1 MIIDTHA
8 HLYAE
13 EFSEDQTEVFTRA
26 AAAGVH
32 YFLLPNINSES
43 IPLMEKLMKEQKNT
57 IPMMGL
63 HPSYVKE
70 NWREELKII
79 ETHLFKNPSKY
90 CAVGEIGMDLFWD
103 KTFIEAQKIVFRTQ
117 ISWAKKLKLPIAI
130 HARDAFDEI
139 FEILDEENDETLKGV
154 FHCFTGSIEQANKIL
169 DYGGFKL
176 GIGGVITYKNSGLT
190 EVLNSVELKHLVV
203 ETDAPYL
210 SPAPFRGKRNESA
223 YLSYIIEKISGI
235 YKLSDAIIAEVT
247 SQNAIELFQLEK
259 FKSN

>member
-13 EFSEDQTEVFTRA
+13 EFSEDQTEVFIRA

-43 IPLMEKLMKEQKNT
+43 IPLMEKLIKEQKNT

-139 FEILDEENDETLKGV
+139 FEILDEENDESLKGV
-154 FHCFTGSIEQANKIL
+154 FHCFTGNLEQATKIL

-210 SPAPFRGKRNESA
+210 SPAPFRGKRNESS

>member
-43 IPLMEKLMKEQKNT
+43 IPLMEKLIKEQKNT

-70 NWREELKII
+70 NWMEELKII

-139 FEILDEENDETLKGV
+139 FEILDEENDESLKGV
-154 FHCFTGSIEQANKIL
+154 FHCFTGNLEQAAKIL

-210 SPAPFRGKRNESA
+210 SPAPFRGKRNESS

>member
-13 EFSEDQTEVFTRA
+13 EFSEDQTEVFIRA

-70 NWREELKII
+70 NWMEELKII

-139 FEILDEENDETLKGV
+139 FEILDEENDESLKGV
-154 FHCFTGSIEQANKIL
+154 FHCFTGNLEQATKIL

-190 EVLNSVELKHLVV
+190 EVLNSVELKHLVL

>member
-13 EFSEDQTEVFTRA
+13 EFSEDQTEVFIRA

-70 NWREELKII
+70 NWMEELKII

-139 FEILDEENDETLKGV
+139 FEILDEENDESLKGV
-154 FHCFTGSIEQANKIL
+154 FHCFTGNLEQAAKIL

-190 EVLNSVELKHLVV
+190 EVLNSIELKHLVV

-210 SPAPFRGKRNESA
+210 SPVPFRGKRNESA

>member
-13 EFSEDQTEVFTRA
+13 EFSEDQTEVFIRA

-70 NWREELKII
+70 NWMEELKII

-117 ISWAKKLKLPIAI
+117 VSWAKKLKLPVAI

-139 FEILDEENDETLKGV
+139 FEILDEENDESLKGV
-154 FHCFTGSIEQANKIL
+154 FHCFTGNLEQANKIL

-190 EVLNSVELKHLVV
+190 EVLNSVELKHLVL

>member
-8 HLYAE
+8 HLYAK
-13 EFSEDQTEVFTRA
+13 EFFEDQTEVFTRA

-154 FHCFTGSIEQANKIL
+154 FHCFTGSIEQAIKIL
-169 DYGGFKL
+169 DFGGFKL

-223 YLSYIIEKISGI
+223 YLSYIIEKISEI
-235 YKLSDAIIAEVT
+235 YKLSEAIIAEVT

>member
-26 AAAGVH
+26 VAAGVH

-43 IPLMEKLMKEQKNT
+43 IPLMEKLIKEQKNT

-70 NWREELKII
+70 NWMEELKII

-139 FEILDEENDETLKGV
+139 FEILDEE
-154 FHCFTGSIEQANKIL
+154 
-169 DYGGFKL
+169 
-176 GIGGVITYKNSGLT
+176 TYRK
-190 EVLNSVELKHLVV
+190 VV
-203 ETDAPYL
+203 
-210 SPAPFRGKRNESA
+210 
-223 YLSYIIEKISGI
+223 
-235 YKLSDAIIAEVT
+235 
-247 SQNAIELFQLEK
+247 AIELGVDRLAEEMPEIQNYDQTLVADDTRALKEKAEK
-259 FKSN
+259 FLDDEEDVKLLEDPDEVIEDSEEEEEEEE

>member
-13 EFSEDQTEVFTRA
+13 EFSEDQTEVFIRA
-26 AAAGVH
+26 VAAGVH

-43 IPLMEKLMKEQKNT
+43 IPLMEKLIKEQKNT

-70 NWREELKII
+70 NWMEELKII

-139 FEILDEENDETLKGV
+139 FEILDEENDESLKGV
-154 FHCFTGSIEQANKIL
+154 FHCFTGNLEQANKIL

-210 SPAPFRGKRNESA
+210 SPAPFRGKRNESS

>member
-43 IPLMEKLMKEQKNT
+43 IPLMKKLMKEHKNT

-63 HPSYVKE
+63 HPSYVRE
-70 NWREELKII
+70 NWIEELKII

-130 HARDAFDEI
+130 HARDAFEEI
-139 FEILDEENDETLKGV
+139 FEILDEENDEFLKGV
-154 FHCFTGSIEQANKIL
+154 FHCFTGSIEQATKIL

-176 GIGGVITYKNSGLT
+176 GIGGVITFKNSSLT
-190 EVLNSVELKHLVV
+190 EVLNSVELKHLVL

-210 SPAPFRGKRNESA
+210 SPVPFRGKRNESS

>member
-13 EFSEDQTEVFTRA
+13 EFSEDQTEVFIRA

-43 IPLMEKLMKEQKNT
+43 IPLMEKLIKEQKNT

-139 FEILDEENDETLKGV
+139 FEILDEENDESLKGV
-154 FHCFTGSIEQANKIL
+154 FHCFTGSKEQATKIL

-190 EVLNSVELKHLVV
+190 EVLNSIELKHIVV

>member
-13 EFSEDQTEVFTRA
+13 EFSEDQTEVFMRA
-26 AAAGVH
+26 EAAGVN

-43 IPLMEKLMKEQKNT
+43 IPLMEILMKEQKNT

-70 NWREELKII
+70 NWMEELKII

-139 FEILDEENDETLKGV
+139 FEILDEENDESLKGV
-154 FHCFTGSIEQANKIL
+154 FHCFTGSIEQAAKIL

-176 GIGGVITYKNSGLT
+176 GIGGVITYKNSGLI
-190 EVLNSVELKHLVV
+190 EVLNSVELKHLVL

-210 SPAPFRGKRNESA
+210 SPAPFRGKRNEPA
-223 YLSYIIEKISGI
+223 HIQLIAQKISEI
-235 YKLSDAIIAEVT
+235 KRIHIKEVIHQTTLNALKLY
-247 SQNAIELFQLEK
+247 QLL
-259 FKSN
+259 

>member
-13 EFSEDQTEVFTRA
+13 EFSEDQTEVFIRA

-43 IPLMEKLMKEQKNT
+43 IPLMEKLIKEQKNT

-154 FHCFTGSIEQANKIL
+154 FHCFTGNIEQATKIL

-176 GIGGVITYKNSGLT
+176 GIGGVVTYKNSGLT
-190 EVLNSVELKHLVV
+190 EVLNSVELKHLVL

-247 SQNAIELFQLEK
+247 SQNAIDLFQLEK

>member
-13 EFSEDQTEVFTRA
+13 EFSEDQPEVFMRA
-26 AAAGVH
+26 KAAGVN
-32 YFLLPNINSES
+32 YFLLPNIDSAS
-43 IPLMEKLMKEQKNT
+43 IPLMEKLLQSQKNT

-70 NWREELKII
+70 NWMEELKII
-79 ETHLFKNPSKY
+79 ETHLFKNLSKY
-90 CAVGEIGMDLFWD
+90 CAVGEIGMDLYWD
-103 KTFIEAQKIVFRTQ
+103 KSFLEAQKIVFRTQ
-117 ISWAKKLKLPIAI
+117 ITWAKKLGLPIAI

-139 FEILDEENDETLKGV
+139 FEILDEENDESLKGV
-154 FHCFTGSIEQANKIL
+154 FHCFTGNIEQATKIL

-176 GIGGVITYKNSGLT
+176 GIGGVITYKNSGLA

-223 YLSYIIEKISGI
+223 YLSYIIAKLSGI
-235 YKLSDAIIAEVT
+235 YQLSDKIIADVT
-247 SQNAIELFQLEK
+247 SQNASDLFQLEK

>member
-43 IPLMEKLMKEQKNT
+43 IPLMEKLIKEQKNT

-139 FEILDEENDETLKGV
+139 FEILDEENDESLKGV
-154 FHCFTGSIEQANKIL
+154 FHCFTGSIEQATKIL

-210 SPAPFRGKRNESA
+210 SPAPFRGKRNESS

>member
-26 AAAGVH
+26 AAAGVN

-43 IPLMEKLMKEQKNT
+43 IPLMEKLIKEQKNT

-70 NWREELKII
+70 NWMEELKII

-103 KTFIEAQKIVFRTQ
+103 KTFIEAQKRVFRTQ

-139 FEILDEENDETLKGV
+139 FEILDEENDESLKGV

>member
-139 FEILDEENDETLKGV
+139 FEILDEENDESLKGV
-154 FHCFTGSIEQANKIL
+154 FHCFTGSIEQATKIL

-210 SPAPFRGKRNESA
+210 SPAPFRGKRNESS

>member
-70 NWREELKII
+70 NWMEELKII

-139 FEILDEENDETLKGV
+139 FEILDEENDESLKGV
-154 FHCFTGSIEQANKIL
+154 FHCFTGNLEQATKIL

-190 EVLNSVELKHLVV
+190 EVLNSIELKHLVV

-235 YKLSDAIIAEVT
+235 YKLSDAKIAEVT
-247 SQNAIELFQLEK
+247 SQNATELFQLEK

>member
-13 EFSEDQTEVFTRA
+13 EFSEDQTEVFIRA

-70 NWREELKII
+70 NWMEELKII

-154 FHCFTGSIEQANKIL
+154 FHCFTGNLEQATKIL

-190 EVLNSVELKHLVV
+190 EVLNSVELKHLVL

-210 SPAPFRGKRNESA
+210 SPAPFRGKRNESS

-235 YKLSDAIIAEVT
+235 YSLSDAIIAEVT
-247 SQNAIELFQLEK
+247 SQNATELFQLEK